1 MDAGA
6 AAYPRTS
13 GPNDAALN
21 SRATVR
27 CSAWLRRVPERSVW
41 LYSFALRFIRE
52 GIIGNPVSDL
62 EHADDIRSLPKESL
76 KRRALVLYGRVLDAI
91 VSALVVVMLLALM
104 GALAGLVIDFI
115 AAGYAFS
122 GALSSHS
129 LVHGVVDGIDRELVI
144 DVLSVFVLIELFR
157 TFTDYLE
164 FHRVRLRVL
173 AEVGIAFI
181 LREVFIGLY
190 DHSMDWSKILAVA
203 ALLAVLVTA
212 RIAAVQFQPPVN
224 AKE

>member
-1 MDAGA
+1 
-6 AAYPRTS
+6 
-13 GPNDAALN
+13 
-21 SRATVR
+21 
-27 CSAWLRRVPERSVW
+27 
-41 LYSFALRFIRE
+41 
-52 GIIGNPVSDL
+52 
-62 EHADDIRSLPKESL
+62 
-76 KRRALVLYGRVLDAI
+76 VLDAI
-91 VSALVVVMLLALM
+91 VSALVVVMLLTLM
-104 GALAGLVIDFI
+104 GALAGLVLDFI
-115 AAGYAFS
+115 AAGSAFG
-122 GALSSHS
+122 GALSSHT

-173 AEVGIAFI
+173 AEVGIAFV

-190 DHSMDWSKILAVA
+190 DHSMDWSVILALA

-212 RIAAVQFQPPVN
+212 RIAAVQFQPPGV